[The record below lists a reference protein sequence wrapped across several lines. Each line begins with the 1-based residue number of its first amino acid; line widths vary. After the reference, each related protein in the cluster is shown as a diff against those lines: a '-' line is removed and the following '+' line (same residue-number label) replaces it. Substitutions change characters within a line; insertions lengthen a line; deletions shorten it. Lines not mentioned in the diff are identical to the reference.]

1 RARDQLYISY
11 PLMVTDY
18 NRQTL
23 VQRPSRFVTEVPP
36 ELYEVWSLEEES
48 ALQSIPAYGEPAARA
63 AVGEGDADEDEAAG
77 DDGGDEG
84 KGGGGYVN

>member
-1 RARDQLYISY
+1 
-11 PLMVTDY
+11 MVTDY

-36 ELYEVWSLEEES
+36 ELYEIWSLEEES
-48 ALQSIPAYGEPAARA
+48 ALQSIPAYDEPAARA
-63 AVGEGDADEDEAAG
+63 VVDEGAADGDEAAG
-77 DDGGDEG
+77 EEEGDEG